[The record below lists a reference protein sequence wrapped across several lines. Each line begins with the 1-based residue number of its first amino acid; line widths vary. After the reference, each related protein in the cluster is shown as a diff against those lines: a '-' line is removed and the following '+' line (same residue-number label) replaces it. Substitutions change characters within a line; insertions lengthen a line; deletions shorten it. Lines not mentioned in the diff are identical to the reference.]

1 LKEILKSGTFCRV
14 KNFLKEAKL
23 TDQLPLI
30 IVCDRYDFV
39 HDLVLYLY
47 RNNLQKYIGKL
58 VFSRRNILEVRI
70 NTGFNDRSRYVI
82 LKIPQ
87 FRVSGTVGIATFG
100 RFAYS

>member
-1 LKEILKSGTFCRV
+1 V

-58 VFSRRNILEVRI
+58 VFSGINIFEVRI
-70 NTGFNDRSRYVI
+70 NTAFNDRSRNVI
-82 LKIPQ
+82 LRVPQ
-87 FRVSGTVGIATFG
+87 FRVLGTGTVPQHCG
-100 RFAYS
+100 RFAFS

>member
-1 LKEILKSGTFCRV
+1 V

-47 RNNLQKYIGKL
+47 RNNLQKYIGKH
-58 VFSRRNILEVRI
+58 SHKQKHPRNP
-70 NTGFNDRSRYVI
+70 RSED
-82 LKIPQ
+82 KP
-87 FRVSGTVGIATFG
+87 RV
-100 RFAYS
+100 